1 MSVRHLFLYA
11 ALALA
16 TLTGGPDA
24 RAQAVNLGGDGTGSR
39 QPIEITARN
48 GIEWNRE
55 KQQYIARGD
64 ARATQNDTTVEAD
77 VLTAYYRQGETSR
90 TEIFRYQ
97 AEGNVRIYTP
107 THRAVGDHA
116 VFDVDTGV
124 LVLTGNNLKLTTP
137 EEVVTARDALEYWDR
152 RQIAVARGDGLVV
165 TQDGRRMKGDLLTAH
180 FVQNEQQAGKSATPQ
195 TAQSR
200 PNNQAQTR
208 PANQP
213 GPQPRNPNPAAPGT
227 QTSGSQRLERIEAF
241 GDVHVSTEAEIAIG
255 DRGVYNADTGIAV
268 LAGNVKITRGQNL
281 LKGDYAEVNTN
292 TGISRLLSSDARQV
306 RGLFVPDSQ
315 KEGSEPSLSP
325 APTPPRGRR
334 IP

>member
-1 MSVRHLFLYA
+1 MSARHLFLSA

-16 TLTGGPDA
+16 ALTGGPDA
-24 RAQAVNLGGDGTGSR
+24 RAQGVDLGGGGTSSH
-39 QPIEITARN
+39 QPIEITARD

-55 KQQYIARGD
+55 KLQYIARGD

-77 VLTAYYRQGETSR
+77 VLTAYYRQGESSR

-180 FVQNEQQAGKSATPQ
+180 FVQNEQQPGKPAAPQ

-213 GPQPRNPNPAAPGT
+213 STQSRNPASPGT
-227 QTSGSQRLERIEAF
+227 QTSGSQRLERVEAF
-241 GDVHVSTEAEIAIG
+241 GDVHVSTETEIAIG

-268 LAGNVKITRGQNL
+268 LAGNVKITRGQNML
-281 LKGDYAEVNTN
+281 NGDYAEVNTN
-292 TGISRLLSSDARQV
+292 TGISRLLSDSRQV

-315 KEGSEPSLSP
+315 KEGSESSPSP
-325 APTPPRGRR
+325 APPPPRGRR